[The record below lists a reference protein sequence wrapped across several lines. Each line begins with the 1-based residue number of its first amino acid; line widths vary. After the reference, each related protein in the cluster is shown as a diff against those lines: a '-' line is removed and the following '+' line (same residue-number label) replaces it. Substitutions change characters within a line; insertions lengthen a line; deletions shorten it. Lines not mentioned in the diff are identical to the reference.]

1 MSVTKKLKR
10 NKWSRRCF
18 WIEKDHIFFDQLIL
32 ILWLCLIS
40 VIIPLQLEM
49 ESENEVKVD
58 ERIKPFI
65 NNLLFME
72 SVIDLKTKAIA
83 NRRSKG
89 VRDS

>member
-1 MSVTKKLKR
+1 
-10 NKWSRRCF
+10 
-18 WIEKDHIFFDQLIL
+18 
-32 ILWLCLIS
+32 
-40 VIIPLQLEM
+40 M